1 LATPGAESAVYDCLV
16 ESCSQS
22 PSCRRR
28 VVSCLSLSRPGLAQ
42 QQNAA
47 HIKLLLLLDDDATP
61 RRDALRHVAGPCGAA
76 RQAGSVRAWRANT
89 TQRVQ
94 SVYVLLDAS
103 CCFSRT
109 FLFCTKVCR
118 KSTISMFTRMTRSA
132 LILSGER
139 GLRRSWLRPGWLY
152 SASYNK

>member
-1 LATPGAESAVYDCLV
+1 MATPGAESAVYDCLV

-76 RQAGSVRAWRANT
+76 RQAGLSQGVARQHHATCAVRLRPAGRIVLFQPHVFLLHESVPKIYYIYVHKDDAQRINTKWRAWPQAK
-89 TQRVQ
+89 
-94 SVYVLLDAS
+94 LAKAWLAL
-103 CCFSRT
+103 FSK
-109 FLFCTKVCR
+109 L
-118 KSTISMFTRMTRSA
+118 
-132 LILSGER
+132 
-139 GLRRSWLRPGWLY
+139 
-152 SASYNK
+152 